1 MNHTCRSSAR
11 KRGVAENKT
20 KVLLEMLG
28 PGYWQFDPNDILP
41 GLPHLPISRATRKS
55 NRNNGRD
62 KGAPHMLT
70 VGILGAG
77 GGVGSAVLR
86 SLELAS
92 LETRV
97 VCFDAAADTPG
108 MYRGNRAHLIPKTS
122 APGYRDAL
130 LEACTRE
137 GLQALIPGLDPEL
150 EPLAAMSDDLR
161 AIGCT
166 VIGSSAEVNR
176 LLFDK
181 ERSSAFFQEFGLPFA
196 RTVPLERVEELL
208 DLYGFPLLLKPRSGS
223 ASRGVRVV
231 FCQAE
236 LKELAAEGIA
246 YVAQNYLLPVQWGK
260 SRHTLR
266 AEDVY
271 SNHSLIQKDEHM
283 VQVLSDRQGEPFGV
297 FLSRNVLKDGAVVRM
312 TPLEDDLSGVR
323 AMALE
328 MARRLTEIGQVGPC
342 NFQGRVTAE
351 GPFFYEI
358 NPRFSGGTG
367 MRASLGFN
375 EVEACLRRLVLNE
388 GPGALQACLATRYD
402 RFCGMHP
409 AELVMEIPVVERL
422 ERDGTLDLS
431 TARRPR

>member
-1 MNHTCRSSAR
+1 
-11 KRGVAENKT
+11 
-20 KVLLEMLG
+20 
-28 PGYWQFDPNDILP
+28 
-41 GLPHLPISRATRKS
+41 
-55 NRNNGRD
+55 
-62 KGAPHMLT
+62 MLT
-70 VGILGAG
+70 VGVMGAG

-108 MYRGNRAHLIPKTS
+108 MYRGDRAHLIPKVS
-122 APGYRDAL
+122 APGHRDAL
-130 LEACTRE
+130 LEACARE

-150 EPLAAMSDDLR
+150 EPLAAMADDLS

-166 VIGSSAEVNR
+166 LIGSSVGVNR

-181 ERSSAFFQEFGLPFA
+181 ERSSVFFQQFGLPFA
-196 RTVPLERVEELL
+196 KTVPLERAEELL
-208 DLYGFPLLLKPRSGS
+208 DLGGFPLLVKPRSGS

-236 LKELAAEGIA
+236 LKELAAEGAA
-246 YVAQNYLLPVQWGK
+246 YVAQSYLLPMQWGK
-260 SRHTLR
+260 SRQTLR

-283 VQVLSDRQGEPFGV
+283 VQVLSDRHGEPFGV
-297 FLSRNVLKDGAVVRM
+297 FLSRNILKNGAVVHM
-312 TPLEDDLSGVR
+312 TPLEDDVSGVR
-323 AMALE
+323 AAALE
-328 MARRLTEIGQVGPC
+328 MARRLAEIGQVGPC

-375 EVEACLRRLVLNE
+375 EVEACLRRLVLHEAPE
-388 GPGALQACLATRYD
+388 GLQAYLATNHD
-402 RFCGMHP
+402 RVCGMHP
-409 AELVMEIPVVERL
+409 AELTMEISAIERL
-422 ERDGTLDLS
+422 RRDGLLELPP
-431 TARRPR
+431 ARGPR